1 MALWT
6 LFLTYGMVTWCVHLA
21 YVLSCLHSSGSQDV
35 EGGKMESRGGSL

>member
-1 MALWT
+1 MWLCGPS
-6 LFLTYGMVTWCVHLA
+6 FLLMEWLHGVHLA